1 MVEVFL
7 PVVTRF
13 LSLKK
18 ELRKLQLRAK
28 LEPAEL
34 NLKNLN
40 LVFHKATEDK
50 KVASK
55 LVKSLELISE
65 NIIKLS
71 NLAPIS
77 SDNEN
82 KKGAFVRAITNL
94 WKLDICAKAW
104 IKYEGLLQL
113 ENSFLNS
120 AHFLLL

>member
-7 PVVTRF
+7 PDVSRF

-40 LVFHKATEDK
+40 IVFHKATEDK

-55 LVKSLELISE
+55 LVK
-65 NIIKLS
+65 
-71 NLAPIS
+71 
-77 SDNEN
+77 
-82 KKGAFVRAITNL
+82 T
-94 WKLDICAKAW
+94 
-104 IKYEGLLQL
+104 
-113 ENSFLNS
+113 
-120 AHFLLL
+120 

>member
-7 PVVTRF
+7 PVVSRF

-34 NLKNLN
+34 ILKNLN
-40 LVFHKATEDK
+40 IVFHKATEDK

-55 LVKSLELISE
+55 LAKSLELTSE

-71 NLAPIS
+71 NLAGVS

-82 KKGAFVRAITNL
+82 KMGAFVRAITNL
-94 WKLDICAKAW
+94 
-104 IKYEGLLQL
+104 
-113 ENSFLNS
+113 
-120 AHFLLL
+120 